1 MASKTAETWR
11 KRERRHK
18 NMGRARKAALRNK
31 GSTPA
36 FPLHTPEIDAVRQTV
51 HGANVDLTPWARG
64 LVALL
69 RSR

>member
-36 FPLHTPEIDAVRQTV
+36 FPLHTPEIDAAAPPAQVRPQET
-51 HGANVDLTPWARG
+51 ATEE
-64 LVALL
+64 
-69 RSR
+69 